1 MGVRVA
7 DEKSVES
14 VVAECERYWRSTGV
28 PAERV
33 DEMKAELMS
42 HLREAQTQGKS
53 VTSVVGPDISAF
65 AEEWA
70 VEYRP
75 VVTTRTST
83 PTSFRD
89 SRIWMWGSIA
99 VIAVIFTAVAI
110 LVPKEDTVESEAWQW
125 IWVIAAVVLAI
136 GELLTAGF
144 FLLPFAVGAGAAAVL
159 AFVGASPVWQLLAFT
174 VVSIVFLALLQRFA
188 KREQDEELQPVG
200 AKRYTDRSAMVIQAV
215 NRRSGRGMVR
225 MDTEEW
231 RATTDGDA
239 EIPEGIEV
247 RVVEVR
253 GTRLVVKT
261 IEPE

>member
-1 MGVRVA
+1 VRVT
-7 DEKSVES
+7 DEKNVES

-28 PAERV
+28 PSGRV

-42 HLREAQTQGKS
+42 HLREAEAEGKS
-53 VTSVVGPDISAF
+53 VTAVVGPDISAF

-70 VEYRP
+70 AEYRP
-75 VVTTRTST
+75 VATKPTST
-83 PTSFRD
+83 PGR
-89 SRIWMWGSIA
+89 SREGLIWLWVSIA
-99 VIAVIFTAVAI
+99 VIALIFIAVAI
-110 LVPKEDTVESEAWQW
+110 LIPKEDTVDAEAWQW

-159 AFVGASPVWQLLAFT
+159 AFTGASVVWQLLMFT

-188 KREQDEELQPVG
+188 RKEMDQDPPRVG
-200 AKRYTDRSAMVIQAV
+200 AERYRGRTAIVDEAV
-215 NRRSGRGMVR
+215 NRRTGSGMVR
-225 MDTEEW
+225 MDTEHW

-239 EIPEGIEV
+239 EIPEGTEV

-253 GTRLVVKT
+253 GTRLVVER
-261 IEPE
+261 IETE